1 MMAGN
6 AMQKT
11 DLTTEEIGDP
21 GDAVELFGTHKGVLV
36 CRCAMPSTRT
46 APVVYSRTRND
57 PPAHSIRPHV
67 PSPHRRPGRALRPW
81 FCVPDGCY
89 ALVTR
94 FGKDENYDEGKPIW
108 PAGFHFGAPW
118 LKVEFLITKQSVV
131 FNMPVKG
138 CKTSDNVTV
147 QINLALVF
155 RIMCDSE
162 KGEDP
167 QMARHFVYRVTP
179 RGLEQQLMDACEEAT
194 RSVARSLQH
203 LEVYGLRTDRSGKG
217 AKVIKGAGDADAPPE
232 ELDPDTDQGLRQVA
246 GPSDDQAAAKA
257 MAKGG
262 DVAENMR
269 RTLNDQFKAQGVEIT
284 DVIITDVCLPDA
296 IVTQMANKT
305 MVVAQNAAQK
315 MNQEYEMLTLKQSEE
330 VETLK
335 QRKKEEREK
344 EKQAGDQVVNE
355 VQVQL
360 DKMKAETKVML
371 NGVKQDSKVRV
382 QNITADGNLEVTKLN
397 QEKDAK
403 LTQLKS
409 EAVAEAEKLK
419 AETDLYEA
427 SKTSE
432 ANFVKAQNEGKATE
446 AMAKAEGV
454 AAPYVD
460 ARKQFETKQ
469 KQMDVWTAL
478 SRNKDL
484 VVSGETNEELNTLML
499 CDAIMDDQ
507 AHTGTKSQVL
517 AEMLVMQRGSKVMLN
532 LDTKSG
538 SF

>member
-1 MMAGN
+1 MAN
-6 AMQKT
+6 TMIKT
-11 DLTTEEIGDP
+11 DLTTEAIGDP

-36 CRCAMPSTRT
+36 C
-46 APVVYSRTRND
+46 
-57 PPAHSIRPHV
+57 
-67 PSPHRRPGRALRPW
+67 RPGRALRPW

-94 FGKDENYDEGKPIW
+94 FGKDEDYDDGQPIW

-118 LKVEFLITKQSVV
+118 VKVEFLITRQSVV

-147 QINLALVF
+147 QINLAVVF
-155 RIMCDSE
+155 RVMCDPA

-167 QMARHFVYRVTP
+167 SMARHFVYRVTP
-179 RGLEQQLMDACEEAT
+179 RGLEQQIMDACEEAT

-217 AKVIKGAGDADAPPE
+217 AKVVKGTGDAEAPPE
-232 ELDPDTDQGLRQVA
+232 ELDPDTDTALRQVA
-246 GPSDDQAAAKA
+246 GPSDDQAAARA

-284 DVIITDVCLPDA
+284 DVVITDVCLPAA
-296 IVTQMANKT
+296 IVSQMASKT

-315 MNQEYEMLTLKQSEE
+315 MNQEYEMLTLKQGEE
-330 VETLK
+330 VSTLK

-344 EKQAGDQVVNE
+344 EKQTGDQVVNE

-360 DKMKAETKVML
+360 DKMKSETKVML
-371 NGVKQDSKVRV
+371 NQVKQESKVRV
-382 QNITADGNLEVTKLN
+382 QNITADGNLEVTKLD
-397 QEKDAK
+397 QEKDAT

-409 EAVAEAEKLK
+409 EAMAEAEKLK
-419 AETDLYEA
+419 AETDLYET

-432 ANFVKAQNEGKATE
+432 ANLIKAQNEATATE
-446 AMAKAEGV
+446 RMAVAEGV
-454 AAPYVD
+454 AAPHVD

-478 SRNKDL
+478 SRNPGL
-484 VVSGETNEELNTLML
+484 VVSGETDAELNTLML
-499 CDAIMDDQ
+499 CDAIMDDK
-507 AHTGTKSQVL
+507 ASTGTKSQVL

-532 LDTKSG
+532 LGKDYG
-538 SF
+538 S